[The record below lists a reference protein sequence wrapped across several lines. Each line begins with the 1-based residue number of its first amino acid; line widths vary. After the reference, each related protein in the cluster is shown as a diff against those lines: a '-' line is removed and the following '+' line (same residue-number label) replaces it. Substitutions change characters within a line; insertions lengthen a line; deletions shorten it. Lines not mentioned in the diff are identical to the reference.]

1 MPGYALTPQFL
12 TPYRGVRYHLKEWAQ
27 VPDARPSNPKE
38 LFNLR
43 HSALRNVVERVF
55 GVAKRKFKILRSQP
69 EYPLASQIKLVLA
82 LACVTNIIHSVE
94 GEDMFE
100 GVDDNELDEPDEE
113 ELEVAQAMERLGGQR
128 GKDAAKFR
136 DNIAQ
141 QMWIDYQDYLATVAT
156 SSG

>member
-1 MPGYALTPQFL
+1 MLGYALTPQFL

-27 VPDARPSNPKE
+27 VADTRPSNPKE

-69 EYPLASQIKLVLA
+69 EYPLAAQIKLVLA

-94 GEDMFE
+94 GEEMFE
-100 GVDDNELDEPDEE
+100 GVDNNDDEPTEE
-113 ELEVAQAMERLGGQR
+113 ELAFAQEMERLGGQKL
-128 GKDAAKFR
+128 KDAAKFR
-136 DNIAQ
+136 DNIAE
-141 QMWIDYQDYLATVAT
+141 QMWIDYQNYLADKAT
-156 SSG
+156 GSS